1 MAKKINSP
9 LKKGVTEKS
18 DGNIEIS
25 KLQFDE
31 DNVLLYGADDKDYF
45 DSLKGSIKDI
55 GLKNPILIY
64 PGTNKIKSGHA
75 RTRAC
80 LALGYTQIPYTYSI
94 SDKPK
99 SEYEN
104 MMSLQMEN
112 QSRTGDL
119 KRQYNQI
126 VITIDAWEKENNEI
140 IPRKLIMEDICSA
153 AQMSY
158 YTYNLLEKLEVG
170 RPDLFKRVIE
180 SNGNKLSPGKAVE
193 LMKMDSKLPTVMG
206 QSKVMEEAVTKED
219 VIYAVN
225 SVSHAMNTLK
235 TIKINSRDG
244 GKVSAFNN
252 IQQNT
257 IGGLVHEVFTNSL
270 SNSINH
276 RYQNSDYTI
285 AFPPKSHNDEDIQFE
300 LYNGGIEVK
309 TCLIKDGNKVRFV
322 CKNPKIGY
330 FIFVGFSPDYD
341 RCYVAYGQ
349 TDEKVWNKAG
359 RAFANVNL
367 EELAKSKGLSTYYGS
382 LQIDK
387 TQKKTK
393 VNCFSDKIG
402 L

>member
-1 MAKKINSP
+1 MATNTNSP
-9 LKKGVTEKS
+9 FKKGVTEKH
-18 DGNIEIS
+18 DGIILISELNFDDDNI
-25 KLQFDE
+25 K
-31 DNVLLYGADDKDYF
+31 LYGADDKEYF
-45 DSLKGSIKDI
+45 ESLKGSIRDN

-64 PGTNKIKSGHA
+64 PDTNKVKSGHA

-80 LALGYTQIPYTYSI
+80 SSLGYTHIPYTYSI
-94 SDKPK
+94 SDVPS

-112 QSRTGDL
+112 QTRTANL

-126 VITIDAWEKENNEI
+126 VVTIEAWEEKHDKI
-140 IPRKLIMEDICSA
+140 ITQKIIKEDICVA

-158 YTYNLLEKLEVG
+158 YTYDLLDKLELG

-180 SNGNKLSPGKAVE
+180 SNGNALSPGKAVE
-193 LMKMDSKLPTVMG
+193 LMKKDKKPPTIMG
-206 QSKVMEEAVTKED
+206 QSKVMEEAITKDDVT
-219 VIYAVN
+219 YAVN
-225 SVSHAMNTLK
+225 AVSHAMNTLK
-235 TIKINSRDG
+235 TIQVNSRDG
-244 GKVSAFNN
+244 GKISAFDN

-270 SNSINH
+270 SHSINH
-276 RYQNSDYTI
+276 RYQKQNYTI

-309 TCLIKDGNKVRFV
+309 TCLIKDGTKVRFV

-330 FIFVGFSPDYD
+330 FMFAGFSPDYD
-341 RCYVAYGQ
+341 RVYVAYGQ

-367 EELAKSKGLSTYYGS
+367 EELAKAGLDTYYGS

-387 TQKKTK
+387 SQNKTK
-393 VNCFSDKIG
+393 VNCYSDKLG

>member
-1 MAKKINSP
+1 MATNTNSP
-9 LKKGVTEKS
+9 FKKGVTEKH
-18 DGNIEIS
+18 DGIILIS
-25 KLQFDE
+25 ELRFDE
-31 DNVLLYGADDKDYF
+31 DNIKLYGADDEEYF
-45 DSLKGSIKDI
+45 ESLKGSIRDN

-64 PGTNKIKSGHA
+64 PDTNKIKSGHA

-80 LALGYTQIPYTYSI
+80 NSLGYTHIPYTYSI
-94 SDKPK
+94 SDVPS

-112 QSRTGDL
+112 QTRTANL

-126 VITIDAWEKENNEI
+126 VVTIEAWEEKHD
-140 IPRKLIMEDICSA
+140 KLITQKTINHEICVA

-158 YTYNLLEKLEVG
+158 YTYNILNQLELG

-180 SNGNKLSPGKAVE
+180 SNGNALSPGKALK
-193 LMKMDSKLPTVMG
+193 LMKKDAKPPTIMG
-206 QSKVMEEAVTKED
+206 QSKVMDEAITKED
-219 VIYAVN
+219 VTYAVN

-235 TIKINSRDG
+235 TIQVNSRDG
-244 GKVSAFNN
+244 CKISAFDN

-270 SNSINH
+270 SHSINH
-276 RYQNSDYTI
+276 RYQKQDYTV
-285 AFPPKSHNDEDIQFE
+285 AFPPKSHNDEDIQFQ

-309 TCLIKDGNKVRFV
+309 TCLIKDGTKVRFV

-330 FIFVGFSPDYD
+330 FMFAGFSPDYD
-341 RCYVAYGQ
+341 RAYVAYGM
-349 TDEKVWNKAG
+349 TDEKIWNRAG

-367 EELAKSKGLSTYYGS
+367 EELAKAGLDTYYGS

-387 TQKKTK
+387 SQKKTK
-393 VNCFSDKIG
+393 VNCYSDKLG